1 MNFGKNINNKLT
13 VIVPSFNEEKYIEK
27 CLESVL
33 WADEILVVDSFS
45 SDKTVE
51 IAKKYT
57 DRILQHEYI
66 NSAEQKNWTIPQAK
80 YDWVLILDCDER
92 VTTQLQ
98 NEIREL
104 LKKGPVKDGYS
115 IKRNNYLMG
124 KNIKYSGWG
133 RDYVVRLFRKDVGR
147 YQKKRVHSE
156 IYLENVGEL
165 RGCLDHYTVS
175 SVNAWL
181 SKINIYSSWKAE
193 DKFEKGARLSPV
205 VQLFLRPIYRFFKDF
220 VLRLGILDGWRG
232 FLIASMASFSEI
244 VMIAKLIQLNIGNDT
259 TLLPER
265 TSTKN
270 DING

>member
-13 VIVPSFNEEKYIEK
+13 VIVPSFNEEKYIEE

-98 NEIREL
+98 NEIRKL

-156 IYLENVGEL
+156 IYLENVGKL
-165 RGCLDHYTVS
+165 KGRLDHYTIS
-175 SVNAWL
+175 SVTAWL
-181 SKINIYSSWKAE
+181 AKINIYSSWKAE

-205 VQLFLRPIYRFFKDF
+205 VQLFLRPIFRFFKDF

-244 VMIAKLIQLNIGNDT
+244 VMIAKVIQLNIENDT
-259 TLLPER
+259 TLLLER